1 MRNWPVHVSVAFLLL
16 FAFLFLFSQPV
27 VATASPMQDGPI
39 GFYLMNREQLGLTA
53 DQISKLQAINMKFQ
67 KLKEVEKNRIHLI
80 HEEGMNL
87 LMQKNVDVNALKKDI
102 DKVLQHKKNI
112 MTARIEMLSDAHKI
126 LTDQQFSKVK
136 ILVQQMMMGNGV
148 QPLPTPPVKH

>member
-1 MRNWPVHVSVAFLLL
+1 
-16 FAFLFLFSQPV
+16 
-27 VATASPMQDGPI
+27 
-39 GFYLMNREQLGLTA
+39 
-53 DQISKLQAINMKFQ
+53 MKFQ

-136 ILVQQMMMGNGV
+136 ILVQQMMRGNGV